1 MDAGSSCFCLL
12 CHPSAKACQFHYHA
26 SATRVGCRPGPPKK
40 KLKKTMYLFAR
51 MLVQKKFYQNITRHQ
66 PVKQAKRWF
75 GLPPLLM
82 EVKNLSCVHRR
93 AGSVYVSA
101 RPHGPTLSFTHTH
114 KNVCVH
120 GASVNDGWQYDVCV
134 RSKRIGITAW
144 ARSAANSSR
153 LLTKLFLCLLFFF
166 SCFFFFFPFF
176 LGGAKQLMVCLWET
190 SKLCFSGK
198 HMRSDARWKR
208 SDDNMT
214 GCRDSDL

>member
-26 SATRVGCRPGPPKK
+26 SATRVGRRPGLPK
-40 KLKKTMYLFAR
+40 KLKKLCIYLRAC
-51 MLVQKKFYQNITRHQ
+51 LCKNQNITEASPTCQ
-66 PVKQAKRWF
+66 TSKRWF
-75 GLPPLLM
+75 GLRPLLI
-82 EVKNLSCVHRR
+82 EVKNLSRMYRR
-93 AGSVYVSA
+93 AESVYVSA

-134 RSKRIGITAW
+134 RSKRIGITTW

-166 SCFFFFFPFF
+166 SCFFWGFFF
-176 LGGAKQLMVCLWET
+176 L
-190 SKLCFSGK
+190 FS
-198 HMRSDARWKR
+198 
-208 SDDNMT
+208 
-214 GCRDSDL
+214 